1 MKTAAVAFG
10 LALGANAAPR
20 PSYNPGECCF
30 SINAWGA
37 IGTGKGFLGQV
48 KQLPDGQ
55 LRIGQTNLK
64 NPSRFCLNRYDYGL
78 KDQNGF
84 GCILAGSVKQ
94 FQCDHGKPSW
104 AGWDVL
110 CDGQVAIRGDKTF
123 SMCPTGDFGG
133 YNIYTRP
140 IPFQGGCI
148 DIILTADQGQCRA
161 TCNPQPPKRLPVPTC
176 QGPSCRP
183 VSPPV
188 LPPIRQLPPPVVP
201 QRVPL
206 KCTSPPCTPPVPR
219 VIPPKCTS
227 SSCTPKCTSQSCTTS
242 CTSASCTPKCTSVSC
257 TPPVPQV
264 VQPKCTS
271 PPCTPQKPKKCS
283 CAHACNCEVI
293 GYCNTPGCPNYRG
306 KSKCPGELT
315 GSWQFP
321 HLIVPVN
328 KNKPDYAS
336 GTSLFGTCSKTT
348 VTYFNF
354 DIPAHYQGKQCTL
367 QFMFPQKSQLETSNF
382 NIQGSGT
389 VGGSWTKPVNDS
401 TNYNN
406 RPEITKNKI
415 FHFQPGNNYVLDKV
429 DCEVG
434 VMTYALGGSADTYL
448 HWFQDFNPC
457 PIGLYIT
464 AQ

>member
-64 NPSRFCLNRYDYGL
+64 NPSRFCLNRYNYGL

-161 TCNPQPPKRLPVPTC
+161 TCNPQPPKRLP
-176 QGPSCRP
+176 
-183 VSPPV
+183 
-188 LPPIRQLPPPVVP
+188 
-201 QRVPL
+201 
-206 KCTSPPCTPPVPR
+206 
-219 VIPPKCTS
+219 
-227 SSCTPKCTSQSCTTS
+227 
-242 CTSASCTPKCTSVSC
+242 
-257 TPPVPQV
+257 
-264 VQPKCTS
+264 
-271 PPCTPQKPKKCS
+271 KPKKCS

-328 KNKPDYAS
+328 KNKPDYAP

>member
-64 NPSRFCLNRYDYGL
+64 NPSRFCLDRYSYGL

-161 TCNPQPPKRLPVPTC
+161 TCNPQPPKRLP
-176 QGPSCRP
+176 
-183 VSPPV
+183 
-188 LPPIRQLPPPVVP
+188 
-201 QRVPL
+201 
-206 KCTSPPCTPPVPR
+206 
-219 VIPPKCTS
+219 
-227 SSCTPKCTSQSCTTS
+227 
-242 CTSASCTPKCTSVSC
+242 
-257 TPPVPQV
+257 
-264 VQPKCTS
+264 
-271 PPCTPQKPKKCS
+271 
-283 CAHACNCEVI
+283 
-293 GYCNTPGCPNYRG
+293 
-306 KSKCPGELT
+306 
-315 GSWQFP
+315 FP

-328 KNKPDYAS
+328 KNKPDHAP

-382 NIQGSGT
+382 NLQGSGT

-415 FHFQPGNNYVLDKV
+415 FHFQPGKNYVLDKV
-429 DCEVG
+429 DCQIG
-434 VMTYALGGSADTYL
+434 VMTYALGGGPDTYL